1 MYTAQPAQKSNRFLL
16 TCGILF
22 AAFACLGVLALGVLA
37 WSGVFNT
44 PESAGLTLAVRTP
57 APVAAGS
64 RFELG
69 VRITNPGKS
78 AVQVTR
84 ISLPAALLAAAE
96 LTGSRPAYSAF
107 AQNGSQTVY
116 QYDLTVAP
124 GKTIEVDFAF
134 KALQAGDYS
143 GTLTVSGATT
153 STDAD
158 LSVVISEPTPA
169 MALKATAVPAA
180 PTLAPTVAL
189 APTALSTIPYHAVVQ
204 ILAEVEVDG
213 KTTIGW
219 SGSGTIIS
227 PDGLILTNAHVVL
240 SDRYYTVK
248 NLIVAITTAQD
259 APPEQRYLM
268 KLLQADQ
275 KLDIAVGRIAT
286 DLQGNPVDPASLN
299 LPTAVIGNSDELNLG
314 DPLTIIGYPGI
325 GGETVTLTRGDV
337 SGFTAEAAYG
347 NRAFIK
353 TSATISGGNSGGLAS
368 NARGELIGI
377 PSQLGYGGDGQ
388 YIDCRV
394 LADTNRDGVIDNQ
407 DSCVP
412 TGGFINA
419 LRPIKLAMALIDAA
433 KRGEVNIVSGSS
445 GATPQK
451 PAPAGGGVLFQ
462 DDFSDPNSGWE
473 VISDSDSAVGYA
485 NGTYEVSVFQPKYLT
500 WSYLV
505 PSYDDTVLR
514 VDAKVTKATKAGDYG
529 LICRRQ
535 DADNF
540 YGFEVSED
548 GYFVIYKYV
557 AGQYTALYDWEA
569 SDAIPVGKTAQLTV
583 SCAGDQLSLAVGGT
597 VLATVTDS
605 SFSSGNV
612 GLIAGTMDKPGLT
625 VAFDNFSILKP

>member
-1 MYTAQPAQKSNRFLL
+1 MYTAQPAQKSNRLLL

-22 AAFACLGVLALGVLA
+22 AAFACLGVLALGLLA
-37 WSGVFNT
+37 LSGVFNP
-44 PESAGLTLAVRTP
+44 PEASSLTLALKAP

-64 RFELG
+64 RFEVG
-69 VRITNPGKS
+69 VRITNPGRS
-78 AVQVTR
+78 SVRVTR
-84 ISLPAALLAAAE
+84 ISLPGALLAAAE
-96 LTGSRPAYSAF
+96 VTGSRPAYTAF
-107 AQNGSQTVY
+107 APNGSQTVY
-116 QYDLTVAP
+116 QYDLSIAP
-124 GKTIEVDFAF
+124 GKTIEVDFAL
-134 KALQAGDYS
+134 KALQAGDFS
-143 GTLTVSGATT
+143 GTLTVSGGAA

-158 LSVVISEPTPA
+158 LRVVITEPTA
-169 MALKATAVPAA
+169 AVALKATAVPPA
-180 PTLAPTVAL
+180 PTL

-299 LPTAVIGNSDELNLG
+299 LPTAMIGNSDELNLG

-337 SGFTAEAAYG
+337 SGFTAEADYG

-368 NARGELIGI
+368 NAKGELIGI

-388 YIDCRV
+388 FIDCRV

-419 LRPIKLAMALIDAA
+419 LRPIKLAIALIEAA
-433 KRGEVNIVSGSS
+433 KGGEVNIVSGSS
-445 GATPQK
+445 GTTPQQ
-451 PAPAGGGVLFQ
+451 PAPSGSKVLYQ
-462 DDFSDPNSGWE
+462 DDFSDPGSGWE

-485 NGTYEVSVFQPKYLT
+485 NGAYQVSVFQPKYLT
-500 WSYLV
+500 WSYLE
-505 PSYDDTVLR
+505 PAYDDTVLR
-514 VDAKVTKATKAGDYG
+514 VDAKVTKATRAGDYG

-535 DADNF
+535 DAENF

-557 AGQYTALYDWEA
+557 AGEYTALHDWEA
-569 SDAIPVGKTAQLTV
+569 SDAIPSGKTVQLTV
-583 SCAGDQLSLAVGGT
+583 SCVGDQLSLAVGGT
-597 VLATVTDS
+597 VLAAVTDS

-612 GLIAGTMDKPGLT
+612 GLIAGTMDTPGLT
-625 VAFDNFSILKP
+625 VAFDNFAILKP